1 MPYYFDAESEKSTWE
16 HPLDEHYRQQVQL
29 AKEKTHRW
37 EGPRTPSLISHEIEN
52 NNPKVTESIH
62 ITMNKSMAFG
72 RDTSWL
78 LDQELVI
85 EKPLI
90 NTAEARPSFTKT
102 DKMIL
107 ENDFE
112 ETRIALFGDSKMSY
126 QRLKDSS
133 HTMEAALADQ
143 VAICKERFEC
153 VCMAGEEV
161 LKAHL
166 QIHEANKSAQQEFER
181 FKSITKQREIDLI
194 QQLETLQLQQT
205 QAKSQDTEVM
215 AQGRLDAQN
224 QLALECSL
232 TLENDQKQILKL
244 QEKLHQSMI
253 AKEIAQKRSLEV
265 QELRLLILTENTRA
279 SSVNEEKLAALG
291 EYETSRQ
298 QYEKTVEALK
308 MENRRLE
315 SALEQ
320 EQLSLARFQEQAEKM
335 APL

>member
-16 HPLDEHYRQQVQL
+16 HPLGEHYRQQVQL

-112 ETRIALFGDSKMSY
+112 ETRIAL
-126 QRLKDSS
+126 
-133 HTMEAALADQ
+133 
-143 VAICKERFEC
+143 
-153 VCMAGEEV
+153 
-161 LKAHL
+161 
-166 QIHEANKSAQQEFER
+166 
-181 FKSITKQREIDLI
+181 
-194 QQLETLQLQQT
+194 
-205 QAKSQDTEVM
+205 
-215 AQGRLDAQN
+215 
-224 QLALECSL
+224 
-232 TLENDQKQILKL
+232 
-244 QEKLHQSMI
+244 
-253 AKEIAQKRSLEV
+253 
-265 QELRLLILTENTRA
+265 
-279 SSVNEEKLAALG
+279 
-291 EYETSRQ
+291 
-298 QYEKTVEALK
+298 
-308 MENRRLE
+308 
-315 SALEQ
+315 
-320 EQLSLARFQEQAEKM
+320 
-335 APL
+335 